1 MELIVALAVLLV
13 ASVAALF
20 AYFHW
25 MKKKNKEKSIWGINL
40 EALKPGTKIKCPEC
54 GSELPKFR
62 RPENMR
68 QLLWGGFTSKNC
80 GREYDKWLRQIHS

>member
-40 EALKPGTKIKCPEC
+40 EALKPGTKI
-54 GSELPKFR
+54 
-62 RPENMR
+62 
-68 QLLWGGFTSKNC
+68 
-80 GREYDKWLRQIHS
+80 